1 MRSLSTTEVNNVS
14 GGGYG
19 CGGGGLLGLGI
30 LADLKVVLPPLLKI
44 SVGAGIGVSTGSSGH
59 GHCGHC

>member
-19 CGGGGLLGLGI
+19 HGGGGLLGLGV
-30 LADLKVVLPPLLKI
+30 LAGLNVVLPPLLKV
-44 SVGAGIGVSTGSSGH
+44 SLGASIGLSAGGSSCH
-59 GHCGHC
+59 SYRHC

>member
-1 MRSLSTTEVNNVS
+1 MRSLSTTEANSVS

-30 LADLKVVLPPLLKI
+30 LANLKVVVQPLLKI
-44 SVGAGIGVSTGSSGH
+44 SVGAGVGVTAGGSS